1 MTTDPTSTR
10 LRRPA
15 ADRPSPPVATT
26 PTAPPAEGRRRIGP
40 VPLLAGLTVG
50 LVVACIVAAGS
61 GAYGIPPGEVV
72 GAIARKVG
80 LSSATAA
87 DALADEVLWEIRFPR
102 VVLTVLIGA
111 ALGCAG
117 ATMQGAFANP
127 LAEPG
132 IVGVSSGAVLGGIA
146 QIVIGFS
153 PLGSWSLPAAAFVGG
168 LVTVVALYA
177 ASRSNGRTEIVTLIL
192 TGVAVNA
199 LLGGVIGLLT
209 YLSEDAELRSL
220 TFWQLG
226 STSSATWPRVAAVAP
241 FALVGIVVA
250 VWSARGFDLL
260 ALGERSARHL
270 GLRVERFRFRML
282 IVTAVLTASAVAVS
296 GNIQFVGLVIPHFVR
311 MLAGPAHRLLLPAS
325 ALAGALVL
333 VVADLVARTAIA
345 PAEIPLGVITALIGS
360 PVFFWQLRRTRSTQ
374 GGWA

>member
-1 MTTDPTSTR
+1 RGRAALRLREPHPRRPRRADREALRGGPVSTDPVSAPTR
-10 LRRPA
+10 DAGRIVGAPAPVA
-15 ADRPSPPVATT
+15 ADA
-26 PTAPPAEGRRRIGP
+26 PAEGRRRVGA
-40 VPLLAGLTVG
+40 VPLLVGLSVG
-50 LVVACIVAAGS
+50 LVIACVVAAGT

-72 GAIARKVG
+72 GAIVRRIG
-80 LSSATAA
+80 LSSSTAA

-296 GNIQFVGLVIPHFVR
+296 GIIQFVGLVIPHFV
-311 MLAGPAHRLLLPAS
+311 
-325 ALAGALVL
+325 
-333 VVADLVARTAIA
+333 
-345 PAEIPLGVITALIGS
+345 
-360 PVFFWQLRRTRSTQ
+360 
-374 GGWA
+374 